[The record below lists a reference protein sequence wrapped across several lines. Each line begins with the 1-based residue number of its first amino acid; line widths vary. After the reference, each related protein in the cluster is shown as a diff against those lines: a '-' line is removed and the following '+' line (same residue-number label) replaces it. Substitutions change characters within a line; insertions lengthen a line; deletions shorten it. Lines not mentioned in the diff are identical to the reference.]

1 MMEVERPKF
10 ESVETENL
18 EKWKLIGF
26 GGFGQVFKARH
37 KKWRCDVAIKLPRDA
52 AG

>member
-1 MMEVERPKF
+1 MMELERLKF
-10 ESVETENL
+10 ESVENENL
-18 EKWKLIGF
+18 ENWQFIGF

-37 KKWRCDVAIKLPRDA
+37 KKRRCDVAIKLPRDA